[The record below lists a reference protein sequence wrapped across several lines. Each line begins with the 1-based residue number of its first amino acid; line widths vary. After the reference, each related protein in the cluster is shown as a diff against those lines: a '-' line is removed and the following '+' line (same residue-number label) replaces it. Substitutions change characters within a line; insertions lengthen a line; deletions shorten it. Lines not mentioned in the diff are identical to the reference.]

1 MASQYV
7 VVDRLDTII
16 ENLEQLDADLIEQ
29 GEIINTEQKEQGKQ
43 NRETLRAVGQLVI
56 DSVTQLNTDLN
67 TFKSENI
74 AKLTSIDEK
83 LNYFEI
89 IDMMLKE
96 ISTKLDKLDNIVT
109 KLDKVDGTT
118 IEIDTSLLAQQVT
131 SNNIKNVVDDIKE
144 IVDSIN
150 TKQGTS
156 TD

>member
-131 SNNIKNVVDDIKE
+131 SNYIKNGVDDIKE